1 MNIMKPKFSV
11 IIATYNR
18 KQQLKIA
25 LNSLLNQDEN
35 NWEAWIIDDG
45 STDKT
50 YELIENYQKIDQR
63 INYFRQKN
71 KGAIHAKNKGI
82 QLSNAEF
89 ITFLDSDD
97 YYLNNHLSLRKNY
110 LNENPKVDFLHGG
123 AIIIGNQY
131 VPDRNQTDQMIHL
144 SKCIIGGTFF
154 IKNKILKQLGGFN
167 ELPIGTDAE
176 LYERAIKA
184 NIIIHKISDETYV
197 YNRIDNNSITHNF
210 NKKINQSS

>member
-1 MNIMKPKFSV
+1 ME
-11 IIATYNR
+11 
-18 KQQLKIA
+18 QLKIA

-97 YYLNNHLSLRKNY
+97 YYLNNHLSLRKKY

-176 LYERAIKA
+176 LYKRAIKA

-210 NKKINQSS
+210 IKKIKQSS

>member
-1 MNIMKPKFSV
+1 ME
-11 IIATYNR
+11 
-18 KQQLKIA
+18 QLKIA
-25 LNSLLNQDEN
+25 LNSLLNQEEN

-97 YYLNNHLSLRKNY
+97 YYLNNHLSLRKKY

-154 IKNKILKQLGGFN
+154 IKNEILKQMGGFN

-210 NKKINQSS
+210 IKKIKQSS

>member
-25 LNSLLNQDEN
+25 LNSLLNQEEN

-71 KGAIHAKNKGI
+71 QGAIHAKNKGI

-123 AIIIGNQY
+123 AKIIGNQY

-154 IKNKILKQLGGFN
+154 IRNEILKQMGGFN